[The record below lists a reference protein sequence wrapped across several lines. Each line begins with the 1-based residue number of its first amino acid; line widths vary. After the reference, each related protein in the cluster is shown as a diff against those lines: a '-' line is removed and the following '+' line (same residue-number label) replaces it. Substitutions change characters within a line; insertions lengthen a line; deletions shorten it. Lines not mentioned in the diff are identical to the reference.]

1 MNVLVDSS
9 VWIAYF
15 RGDETSS
22 AIDLLISEDNLVT
35 NSLVLTELIPSLL
48 VRDEKDLVNLLK
60 LIKTIPLEIDWDNL
74 IEMQVS
80 CYRNGIN
87 KVGIPDLMIAQQCM
101 RSDLELFT
109 LDKHFRLMSDVMDL
123 ALYG

>member
-1 MNVLVDSS
+1 
-9 VWIAYF
+9 
-15 RGDETSS
+15 
-22 AIDLLISEDNLVT
+22 
-35 NSLVLTELIPSLL
+35 
-48 VRDEKDLVNLLK
+48 K